1 MSWSRMKLLLGI
13 VFLTMPVCAQISL
26 NTKDTYIEFDKKGY
40 YKSIKV
46 DGEEI
51 LLDNF
56 YPVISVMSND
66 QLLAPVNLKQKGNTL
81 DFMMPD
87 KKIVTVRCEE
97 TPTCIVLKI
106 VKVPE
111 IYDALYFGPFGVSIN
126 DIVGDVV
133 GVAQGRGL
141 AFGVQA
147 LNIKTNAGIP
157 KEYFET
163 LSSAFKYD
171 GKPTELSVEKMPV
184 WKQAAATLEL
194 GAMFQFTAL
203 RRDKEE
209 HRKVLQ
215 VEDALVLPVKGEDAK
230 IEGASVALFGSKQSE
245 ALVRIGE
252 IELELGLPHPM
263 LDGEWMKTSRA
274 SMKSYLITDF
284 TEENLDEV
292 LDKAKLAGFTYVY
305 NASPFADWGHFN
317 WSNHFTKD
325 GDEGVRRM
333 VEKAD
338 KKGFRLGIHTLSNF
352 MTTNDAYVTP
362 IPSSHLLKQG
372 ILKLESPLSSEQTE
386 IVVKRSSL
394 FAVPMTLNA
403 LQIEDEL
410 ITFGKVDEFG
420 DKIILKDCKRGA
432 FGTKAVSHDVTVPL
446 YKLWDYPYKNFFPDL
461 ELQDAFAD
469 RLSEIFNNT
478 GLSQISFDG
487 LEGCT
492 YTGQGEYA
500 TSRFVSRFYQTLK
513 NPVIND
519 ASRLNHNLWHIHTR
533 MNWGEPWGESMRTG
547 QVENRIKNQE
557 FFQRNLFPRMLGWFL
572 IRLADRKFECT
583 TLEDLEWALSESAGF
598 DAGYAMNINV
608 NTLRKHGQ
616 IDKLLDAIKNWDL
629 LRENQCFTSEQMER
643 LRDPKTEWHLEKKNE
658 TDFLLYPLDITKP
671 YHCDLGELQPGQPGG
686 ADWSIETSYGGNY
699 AFRLKVEGEG
709 QIENPQFMT
718 DKGVIL
724 FPCTVKEGQ
733 YLLYSFDGTA
743 QVTDKNFNILE
754 MVSPQGEAQLPSG
767 SSHVAFSCNKSD
779 DDYPDVL
786 VRFITRGKS
795 ETIKYVI
802 KQ

>member
-1 MSWSRMKLLLGI
+1 M
-13 VFLTMPVCAQISL
+13 
-26 NTKDTYIEFDKKGY
+26 
-40 YKSIKV
+40 
-46 DGEEI
+46 
-51 LLDNF
+51 
-56 YPVISVMSND
+56 
-66 QLLAPVNLKQKGNTL
+66 
-81 DFMMPD
+81 
-87 KKIVTVRCEE
+87 
-97 TPTCIVLKI
+97 
-106 VKVPE
+106 
-111 IYDALYFGPFGVSIN
+111 
-126 DIVGDVV
+126 
-133 GVAQGRGL
+133 
-141 AFGVQA
+141 
-147 LNIKTNAGIP
+147 
-157 KEYFET
+157 
-163 LSSAFKYD
+163 
-171 GKPTELSVEKMPV
+171 
-184 WKQAAATLEL
+184 
-194 GAMFQFTAL
+194 
-203 RRDKEE
+203 
-209 HRKVLQ
+209 
-215 VEDALVLPVKGEDAK
+215 
-230 IEGASVALFGSKQSE
+230 
-245 ALVRIGE
+245 
-252 IELELGLPHPM
+252 
-263 LDGEWMKTSRA
+263 
-274 SMKSYLITDF
+274 
-284 TEENLDEV
+284 
-292 LDKAKLAGFTYVY
+292 
-305 NASPFADWGHFN
+305 
-317 WSNHFTKD
+317 
-325 GDEGVRRM
+325 
-333 VEKAD
+333 
-338 KKGFRLGIHTLSNF
+338 
-352 MTTNDAYVTP
+352 
-362 IPSSHLLKQG
+362 
-372 ILKLESPLSSEQTE
+372 
-386 IVVKRSSL
+386 
-394 FAVPMTLNA
+394 
-403 LQIEDEL
+403 
-410 ITFGKVDEFG
+410 
-420 DKIILKDCKRGA
+420 
-432 FGTKAVSHDVTVPL
+432 
-446 YKLWDYPYKNFFPDL
+446 
-461 ELQDAFAD
+461 
-469 RLSEIFNNT
+469 
-478 GLSQISFDG
+478 
-487 LEGCT
+487 
-492 YTGQGEYA
+492 
-500 TSRFVSRFYQTLK
+500 

-519 ASRLNHNLWHIHTR
+519 ASRLNHYLWHIHTR

-643 LRDPKTEWHLEKKNE
+643 LRDTKTEWHLEKKNE

-786 VRFITRGKS
+786 VRFITRGKA